1 MNRPGGPNRRQIGQ
15 AAEDRAAAYLEAH
28 GYRLLERNW
37 SIRGGE
43 IDLIAEK
50 AGVLCFVEVRTRGP
64 GARVG
69 ALESVD
75 ARKRALLTRA
85 AQEFLLRHRLHDR
98 RARFD
103 VVAVAGDGTI
113 SHIESAFT
121 LD

>member
-1 MNRPGGPNRRQIGQ
+1 MNRRRPASRREIGR
-15 AAEDRAAAYLEAH
+15 AAEERAASYLEAH

-37 SIRGGE
+37 TIRGGE

-50 AGVLCFVEVRTRGP
+50 AEVLCFVEVRTRGA

-75 ARKRALLTRA
+75 ARKRSRLARA
-85 AQEFLLRHRLHDR
+85 AQEYLLRYRLHDR

-103 VVAVAGDGTI
+103 VIAVTGDGAI